1 MADKKQKPAFTHM
14 RWSEAD
20 DKLLRELI
28 ERGADGTTISKTLG
42 RTRSSIFNRKFVLGI
57 EQAMKKTKKGQT
69 NDLTFGTKTRS
80 TEPQPAPVLEVK
92 QVPAPTPTPTKAKKE
107 PKVKVQL
114 NVAKEKG
121 KAKIP
126 YNFKL
131 AQVNQRRRRGDI
143 AKIAASTGF
152 SQGYVSTVVNGL
164 QDNERIVSVAYNM
177 ARGRKTNET
186 MMKK

>member
-1 MADKKQKPAFTHM
+1 MAEKKKPAFTHM

-20 DKLLRELI
+20 DKLLKELI
-28 ERGADGTTISKTLG
+28 ERGANGTAISQTLG

-57 EQAMKKTKKGQT
+57 EQPMKKTKKGQT

-80 TEPQPAPVLEVK
+80 AEPQPAPVMEVE
-92 QVPAPTPTPTKAKKE
+92 QTPAPTPTKAKKE
-107 PKVKVQL
+107 PKVKVEVTL
-114 NVAKEKG
+114 AKEKG
-121 KAKIP
+121 KTKIP

-131 AQVNQRRRRGDI
+131 AQYNQRRRRGDI
-143 AKIAASTGF
+143 AKIAAATGF

-164 QDNERIVSVAYNM
+164 QDNERIVSVAYNT

>member
-1 MADKKQKPAFTHM
+1 MAEKKKPAFTHM

-20 DKLLRELI
+20 DKLLKELI
-28 ERGADGTTISKTLG
+28 ERGANGTAISQTLG

-57 EQAMKKTKKGQT
+57 EQPMKKTKKGQT

-80 TEPQPAPVLEVK
+80 AEPQPAPVMEVE
-92 QVPAPTPTPTKAKKE
+92 QTPAPTPTKAKKE
-107 PKVKVQL
+107 PKVKVEVTL
-114 NVAKEKG
+114 AKEKS
-121 KAKIP
+121 KTKIP

-131 AQVNQRRRRGDI
+131 AQYNQRRRRGDI
-143 AKIAASTGF
+143 AKVAASTGF

>member
-1 MADKKQKPAFTHM
+1 MAEKKKPAFTHM

-20 DKLLRELI
+20 DKLLKELI
-28 ERGADGTTISKTLG
+28 ERGADGTAISKTLG

-69 NDLTFGTKTRS
+69 NDLTYGTKTRS
-80 TEPQPAPVLEVK
+80 AEPQPAPVMEVE
-92 QVPAPTPTPTKAKKE
+92 QAPSPTPTKAKKE
-107 PKVKVQL
+107 PKVKVEVTL
-114 NVAKEKG
+114 VKEKG
-121 KAKIP
+121 KTKIP

-131 AQVNQRRRRGDI
+131 AQYNQRRRRGDI
-143 AKIAASTGF
+143 AKVAASTGF

>member
-1 MADKKQKPAFTHM
+1 MTEKKKPAFTHM

-20 DKLLRELI
+20 DKLLKELI
-28 ERGADGTTISKTLG
+28 ERGANGTAISQTLG

-80 TEPQPAPVLEVK
+80 AEPQPAPIMEVK
-92 QVPAPTPTPTKAKKE
+92 QVSAPTPTPTKAKKE

-114 NVAKEKG
+114 TVAKEKG
-121 KAKIP
+121 KTKIP

-177 ARGRKTNET
+177 ARGRKTNEA

>member
-1 MADKKQKPAFTHM
+1 MAEKKKPAFTHM

-20 DKLLRELI
+20 DKLLKELI
-28 ERGADGTTISKTLG
+28 ERGADGTAISKTLG

-57 EQAMKKTKKGQT
+57 EQPMKKTKKGQT
-69 NDLTFGTKTRS
+69 NDLTYGTKTRS
-80 TEPQPAPVLEVK
+80 AEPQPAPVMEVE
-92 QVPAPTPTPTKAKKE
+92 QTPAPTPTKAKKE
-107 PKVKVQL
+107 PKVKVEVTL
-114 NVAKEKG
+114 AKEKG
-121 KAKIP
+121 KTKIP

-131 AQVNQRRRRGDI
+131 AQYNQRRRRGDI
-143 AKIAASTGF
+143 AKVAASTGF

-164 QDNERIVSVAYNM
+164 QDNERIVSVAYNT

>member
-1 MADKKQKPAFTHM
+1 MAEKKKPAFTHM

-20 DKLLRELI
+20 DKLLKELI
-28 ERGADGTTISKTLG
+28 ERGADGTAISKTLG

-69 NDLTFGTKTRS
+69 NDLTYGTKTRS
-80 TEPQPAPVLEVK
+80 AEPQPAPVMEVE
-92 QVPAPTPTPTKAKKE
+92 QTPAPTPTKAKKE
-107 PKVKVQL
+107 PKVKVEVTL
-114 NVAKEKG
+114 AKEKG
-121 KAKIP
+121 KTKIP

-131 AQVNQRRRRGDI
+131 AQYNQRRRRGDI
-143 AKIAASTGF
+143 AKVAASTGF

>member
-1 MADKKQKPAFTHM
+1 MAEKKKPAFTHM

-20 DKLLRELI
+20 DKLLKELI
-28 ERGADGTTISKTLG
+28 ERGANGTAISQTLG

-57 EQAMKKTKKGQT
+57 EQPMKKTKKGQT
-69 NDLTFGTKTRS
+69 NDLTYGTKTRS
-80 TEPQPAPVLEVK
+80 AEPQPAPVMEVE
-92 QVPAPTPTPTKAKKE
+92 QAPAPTPTKAKKE
-107 PKVKVQL
+107 PKVKVEVTL
-114 NVAKEKG
+114 AKEKG
-121 KAKIP
+121 KTKIP

-131 AQVNQRRRRGDI
+131 AQYNQRRRRGDI
-143 AKIAASTGF
+143 AKIAAATGF

-164 QDNERIVSVAYNM
+164 QDNERIVSVAYNT

>member
-1 MADKKQKPAFTHM
+1 MAEKKKPAFTHM

-20 DKLLRELI
+20 DKLLKELI
-28 ERGADGTTISKTLG
+28 ERGANGTAISQTLG

-57 EQAMKKTKKGQT
+57 EQPMKKTKKGQT

-80 TEPQPAPVLEVK
+80 AEPQPAPVMEVE
-92 QVPAPTPTPTKAKKE
+92 QTPAPTPTKAKKE
-107 PKVKVQL
+107 PKVKVEVTL
-114 NVAKEKG
+114 AKEKG
-121 KAKIP
+121 KTKIP

-131 AQVNQRRRRGDI
+131 AQYNQRRRRGDI
-143 AKIAASTGF
+143 AKVAASTGF

>member
-1 MADKKQKPAFTHM
+1 MTEKKKPAFTHM

-20 DKLLRELI
+20 DKLLKELI
-28 ERGADGTTISKTLG
+28 ERGADGTAISKTLG

-69 NDLTFGTKTRS
+69 NDLTYGTKTRS
-80 TEPQPAPVLEVK
+80 AEPQPAPVMEVE
-92 QVPAPTPTPTKAKKE
+92 QAPAPTPTKAKKE
-107 PKVKVQL
+107 PKVKVEVTL
-114 NVAKEKG
+114 VKEKG
-121 KAKIP
+121 KTKIP

-131 AQVNQRRRRGDI
+131 AQYNQRRRRGDI
-143 AKIAASTGF
+143 AKVAASTGF

>member
-1 MADKKQKPAFTHM
+1 MAEKKKPAFTHM

-20 DKLLRELI
+20 DKLLKELI
-28 ERGADGTTISKTLG
+28 ERGANGTAISQTLG

-57 EQAMKKTKKGQT
+57 EQPMKKTKKGQT

-80 TEPQPAPVLEVK
+80 AEPQPAPVMEVE
-92 QVPAPTPTPTKAKKE
+92 QAPAPTPTKAKKE
-107 PKVKVQL
+107 PKVKVEVTL
-114 NVAKEKG
+114 AKEKG
-121 KAKIP
+121 KTKIP

-131 AQVNQRRRRGDI
+131 AQYNQRRRRGDI
-143 AKIAASTGF
+143 AKIAAATGF

-164 QDNERIVSVAYNM
+164 QDNERIVSVAYNT

>member
-1 MADKKQKPAFTHM
+1 MAEKKKPAFTHM

-92 QVPAPTPTPTKAKKE
+92 QAPAPTPTKAKKE
-107 PKVKVQL
+107 PKVKVEVTL
-114 NVAKEKG
+114 AKEKG

>member
-1 MADKKQKPAFTHM
+1 M

-57 EQAMKKTKKGQT
+57 DQAMKKTKKGQT
-69 NDLTFGTKTRS
+69 NDLTYGTKIRTVKE
-80 TEPQPAPVLEVK
+80 EPTPAPVVDVAPVVEAPAKVK
-92 QVPAPTPTPTKAKKE
+92 KQ
-107 PKVKVQL
+107 PKVKVE
-114 NVAKEKG
+114 VTTTKEKG
-121 KAKIP
+121 KSKIP

>member
-1 MADKKQKPAFTHM
+1 MAEKKKPAFTHM

-20 DKLLRELI
+20 DKLLKELI
-28 ERGADGTTISKTLG
+28 ERGADGTAISKTLG
-42 RTRSSIFNRKFVLGI
+42 RTRSSIFNRKFILGI

-69 NDLTFGTKTRS
+69 NDLTYGTKTRS
-80 TEPQPAPVLEVK
+80 AEPQPAPVMEVEET
-92 QVPAPTPTPTKAKKE
+92 PAPTPTPTKAKKE
-107 PKVKVQL
+107 PKVKVEVTL
-114 NVAKEKG
+114 VKEKG
-121 KAKIP
+121 KTKIP

-131 AQVNQRRRRGDI
+131 AQYNQRRRRGDI
-143 AKIAASTGF
+143 AKVAASTGF

>member
-92 QVPAPTPTPTKAKKE
+92 QAPAPTPTKAKKE
-107 PKVKVQL
+107 PKVKVEVTL
-114 NVAKEKG
+114 AKEKG

>member
-1 MADKKQKPAFTHM
+1 MAEKKKPAFTHM

-20 DKLLRELI
+20 DKLLKELI
-28 ERGADGTTISKTLG
+28 ERGADGTAISKTLG
-42 RTRSSIFNRKFVLGI
+42 RTRSSIFNRKFILGI

-69 NDLTFGTKTRS
+69 NDLTYGTKTRS
-80 TEPQPAPVLEVK
+80 AEPQPAPVMEVE
-92 QVPAPTPTPTKAKKE
+92 QAPAPTPTKAKKE
-107 PKVKVQL
+107 PKVKVEVTL
-114 NVAKEKG
+114 VKEKG
-121 KAKIP
+121 KTKIP

-131 AQVNQRRRRGDI
+131 AQYNQRRRRGDI
-143 AKIAASTGF
+143 AKVAASTGF